1 VRSITVVPSDF
12 LVVELYSP
20 EMNEHQISHGA
31 MRDKIQEA
39 ISWTRMEQYE
49 EAISVFEKYLSI
61 LSSEG
66 DLQDKRFAASA
77 FSYYGLCVAMV
88 RHKYAEAVKY
98 CNISVK
104 ANFMEPEHRINLALV
119 YLERDDRKNAVK
131 NLEAGLRLQPSNKRI
146 HKIFR
151 EIGRRKPVMFSFLS
165 RRNPLNVWIG
175 RLREPKTEN

>member
-1 VRSITVVPSDF
+1 MRFITFDLSELRKVT
-12 LVVELYSP
+12 LYST

-39 ISWTRMEQYE
+39 ISWTRMEQYDA
-49 EAISVFEKYLSI
+49 AIGVFEDYLTV

-66 DLQDKRFAASA
+66 DLQDKRFAAAA

-88 RHKYAEAVKY
+88 RRKYADAVKY
-98 CNISVK
+98 CNVSVK
-104 ANFMEPEHRINLALV
+104 ANFMDPEHRVNLALV

-146 HKIFR
+146 LKIFR

-175 RLREPKTEN
+175 RLREPKTDS

>member
-1 VRSITVVPSDF
+1 MSDDQVSF
-12 LVVELYSP
+12 
-20 EMNEHQISHGA
+20 GA

-49 EAISVFEKYLSI
+49 DAIAVFEEFLSL
-61 LSSEG
+61 LSSDG

-77 FSYYGLCVAMV
+77 FSYYGVCVAMV
-88 RHKYAEAVKY
+88 RHKYAEAIKY
-98 CNISVK
+98 CNVSVK
-104 ANFMEPEHRINLALV
+104 ANFMDPEHRINLALV

-146 HKIFR
+146 NKIFK
-151 EIGRRKPVMFSFLS
+151 EIGRRKALMFSFLS

-175 RLREPKTEN
+175 KLREPKANS